1 MTNVQSDYLAQLNG
15 NKAEIVD
22 VIVPSGFLFKFLK
35 PSKFAM
41 LFEYGQMPQANSS
54 GAVQS
59 WIDAGVIKPGD
70 IAPDTAKQIDEGIK
84 LRDRVL
90 ELSREPKLVVGD
102 PQNENEMDARLLSD
116 DDASYLFAWVQ
127 SGGDTSL
134 MLKTFPLGPKQDS
147 LASANRKK
155 RVKAAQ

>member
-1 MTNVQSDYLAQLNG
+1 MSELTWTERYRQQAH
-15 NKAEIVD
+15 KAEIVD
-22 VIVPSGFLFKFLK
+22 ITLPSGLVFTFAK
-35 PSKFAM
+35 PSKFSM

-54 GAVQS
+54 SAVQS
-59 WIDAGVIKPGD
+59 WIDQGVIKAGD
-70 IAPDTAKQIDEGIK
+70 IAPDLAKQIDEGIR

-90 ELSREPKLVVGD
+90 ELSRVPKLVVGD
-102 PQNENEMDARLLSD
+102 PGEGELDARELSD
-116 DDASYLFAWVQ
+116 EDASYLFAWVQ

-134 MLKTFPLGPKQDS
+134 MLKTFPVGPKQDS